1 MLETEPFICTFQI
14 STNAPLRI
22 CKIFMRNGKFV
33 ILTTL
38 TVLVLNYRTIFQDRN
53 CFLQTWDSSIRRY
66 DHHPF
71 VSAWTP
77 RAFNDRAR
85 VIGEPAEV
93 FWRHFAN
100 ICAVRTACYFVRD
113 PPPPRGSLVK
123 PQHTRLQRNNFQRKV
138 IRLFRGLAHARLLL
152 ALLSRSSTPLITN
165 SRRLAL
171 SLGSFLRFCLFCSS
185 FVLLS
190 FSLSLSVEDH
200 ARGSTTH
207 VRFGNARA
215 RRGISS
221 ASRCFIPRTVCGI
234 LGLEQNAVTRTDF
247 CEEVTTLSISGH
259 VGFSFLFFIFFERVN
274 FREPDV
280 VCVPPILSI
289 IEKLVLNY
297 WLKFNLYF

>member
-190 FSLSLSVEDH
+190 FSLSLC
-200 ARGSTTH
+200 RGP
-207 VRFGNARA
+207 RA
-215 RRGISS
+215 RLNDTRPIWECAS
-221 ASRCFIPRTVCGI
+221 ATRNIECLSVLYPAYS
-234 LGLEQNAVTRTDF
+234 LWDTRTRAERCYANRLLRRGNNTF
-247 CEEVTTLSISGH
+247 YFGTRWIF
-259 VGFSFLFFIFFERVN
+259 FSFFYF
-274 FREPDV
+274 FRESK
-280 VCVPPILSI
+280 LSRAGRGLCSTDPFHNR
-289 IEKLVLNY
+289 ETRA
-297 WLKFNLYF
+297 